1 MNRQD
6 FHNDRDFKCEYLE
19 EKPERD
25 AVREKVWAKI
35 DTVDEVI
42 KQTYN
47 ALEEFQREIKT
58 ADGAQDKHIE
68 ELKAML
74 QELAASQHGTDE
86 EMQQIKMQIG
96 TLRSD
101 IADLRSHLDNGFTD
115 KVGNEVTS
123 KLLNLIEI
131 MNQNSYTIK
140 KTEQE
145 IIHDTETARTDR
157 RKYIIGKVLEILG
170 TAVTS
175 GGIIYLIIERTT

>member
-1 MNRQD
+1 MIDGKRSECYFLN
-6 FHNDRDFKCEYLE
+6 
-19 EKPERD
+19 EKEERD
-25 AVREKVWAKI
+25 KVREKIWEKI
-35 DTVDEVI
+35 GVVDDVI

-47 ALEEFQREIKT
+47 ALEAFQREIR
-58 ADGAQDKHIE
+58 DNDSVQDKHIE

-86 EMQQIKMQIG
+86 ETQQIKMQIG

-101 IADLRSHLDNGFTD
+101 IADLRSHLDNGFTN
-115 KVGNEVTS
+115 KLGNEVTS

-145 IIHDTETARTDR
+145 IIHDTETARTER

>member
-6 FHNDRDFKCEYLE
+6 FHNDKDFECYYLT

-25 AVREKVWAKI
+25 AVREKVWKKVE
-35 DTVDEVI
+35 TVDGVI
-42 KQTYN
+42 KKTYE
-47 ALEEFQREIKT
+47 AVEAFQKEIRNS
-58 ADGAQDKHIE
+58 DGVQDKHIE

-101 IADLRSHLDNGFTD
+101 IADLRSHLDNGFTN
-115 KVGNEVTS
+115 KLGNEVTS

-145 IIHDTETARTDR
+145 IIHDAETTRSER

>member
-1 MNRQD
+1 MTKEKD
-6 FHNDRDFKCEYLE
+6 MHNDKECYYLT

-25 AVREKVWAKI
+25 SVREKVWAKI

-42 KQTYN
+42 RQTYH
-47 ALEEFQREIKT
+47 ALEEFQREIRDSDCT
-58 ADGAQDKHIE
+58 QDKHIE

-74 QELAASQHGTDE
+74 QEVAASQSYTDE
-86 EMQQIKMQIG
+86 ELKQVKSQIG

-101 IADLRSHLDNGFTD
+101 IADLRRHLDNGFTN
-115 KVGNEVTS
+115 KLGNEVTS

-145 IIHDTETARTDR
+145 IIHDAETTRSER

-175 GGIIYLIIERTT
+175 GGIIYLIIEKTT

>member
-1 MNRQD
+1 MKEKD
-6 FHNDRDFKCEYLE
+6 MHNDRECYYLT

-25 AVREKVWAKI
+25 KVREKVWAKMETFDDI
-35 DTVDEVI
+35 TKKTFEAFEIFQKEMQLNDT
-42 KQTYN
+42 
-47 ALEEFQREIKT
+47 
-58 ADGAQDKHIE
+58 GQDKHIE

-74 QELAASQHGTDE
+74 QEVAAAQHGTDE
-86 EMQQIKMQIG
+86 EMQQVKMQIG

-101 IADLRSHLDNGFTD
+101 IADLRNHLDNGYTKKLSNEITD
-115 KVGNEVTS
+115 KLF
-123 KLLNLIEI
+123 KLIEI

-140 KTEQE
+140 KTQQE
-145 IIHDTETARTDR
+145 IAFDTQKTKAER

>member
-1 MNRQD
+1 LINGKHSECY
-6 FHNDRDFKCEYLE
+6 FLN
-19 EKPERD
+19 EKEERD
-25 AVREKVWAKI
+25 KVREKIWEKI
-35 DTVDEVI
+35 GVVDDVI

-47 ALEEFQREIKT
+47 ALEAFQREIK
-58 ADGAQDKHIE
+58 DNDSVQDKHIE

-74 QELAASQHGTDE
+74 QELAASQHGTEE
-86 EMQQIKMQIG
+86 EMQQIKLQIG

-101 IADLRSHLDNGFTD
+101 IADLRKHLDNGFTD

-145 IIHDTETARTDR
+145 IIHDTETARIDR

>member
-1 MNRQD
+1 MID
-6 FHNDRDFKCEYLE
+6 GKHSKCYFLD
-19 EKPERD
+19 EKEERD
-25 AVREKVWAKI
+25 KVREKIWEKI
-35 DTVDEVI
+35 GVVDDVI

-47 ALEEFQREIKT
+47 ALEAFQQEIR
-58 ADGAQDKHIE
+58 DNDSVQDKHIE

-74 QELAASQHGTDE
+74 EELAASQHGTDE
-86 EMQQIKMQIG
+86 ETQQIKMQIG

-115 KVGNEVTS
+115 RVGNEITS

-145 IIHDTETARTDR
+145 IIRDKETAKRER
-157 RKYIIGKVLEILG
+157 RRYIVGKVLEILG

-175 GGIIYLIIERTT
+175 GGIIYLIIERAT

>member
-1 MNRQD
+1 LINGKHSECYFLD
-6 FHNDRDFKCEYLE
+6 
-19 EKPERD
+19 EKEERD
-25 AVREKVWAKI
+25 KVREKIWEKI
-35 DTVDEVI
+35 GVVDDVI

-47 ALEEFQREIKT
+47 ALEAFQREIR
-58 ADGAQDKHIE
+58 DNDSVQDKHIE

-86 EMQQIKMQIG
+86 ETQQIKMQIG

-101 IADLRSHLDNGFTD
+101 IADLRSHLDNGFTN
-115 KVGNEVTS
+115 KLGNEVTS

-145 IIHDTETARTDR
+145 IIHDTETARTER

>member
-1 MNRQD
+1 VIDKNHNGVNCQD
-6 FHNDRDFKCEYLE
+6 LVEKE
-19 EKPERD
+19 ECDKARK
-25 AVREKVWAKI
+25 KVWKKVEL
-35 DTVDEVI
+35 VDDVI
-42 KQTYN
+42 KKTYDT
-47 ALEEFQREIKT
+47 LEEFQREIRSS
-58 ADGAQDKHIE
+58 DGIQDKHIE

-101 IADLRSHLDNGFTD
+101 IADLRSHLDNGFTN
-115 KVGNEVTS
+115 KLGNEVTS

-145 IIHDTETARTDR
+145 IIHDTETARIDR